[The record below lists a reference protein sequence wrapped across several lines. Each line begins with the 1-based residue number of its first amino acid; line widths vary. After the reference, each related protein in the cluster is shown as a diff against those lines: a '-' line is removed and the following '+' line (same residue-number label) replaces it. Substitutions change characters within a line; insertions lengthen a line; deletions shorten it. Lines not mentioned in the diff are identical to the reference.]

1 MLSLC
6 AAPGSGASNASAQS
20 SGPSQ
25 TSPQG
30 GDHLHALR
38 GWLLVQRDGRLDGA
52 RHARVGL
59 EPGDGRVGLRHRR
72 GSLGHE
78 VAQRARLHAF
88 LAEAGQHVGDVRQ
101 VGLVGADEQHAAA
114 TVAQARVGVQ
124 QVCRAVQCDH
134 RLAGAGAAVDD
145 EWTPGPGP
153 DDGVLVGRDG
163 AEHVAHPAR
172 TAASEAGDE
181 RGLVVERCGVGQPV
195 SGEHLVPVVGD
206 PAAAPPV
213 PPTAAEAH
221 RVGVGGPEERLGR
234 WGAPVEQQPT
244 TVAVGEAEPPDV
256 CRLGILRGDDAPEA
270 QVQPEP
276 PEGTQ
281 ACGQPVDL
289 QVPVQRRLAAVRGCP
304 ACLIQAFRKVGD
316 RLLEALGDGGEVPLV
331 ARDQG
336 RVRLA
341 DEALGKVE
349 GAGGQGTHVIGSS
362 LERACGAMRPPVR
375 GRAARS
381 RGTSEDWGPVV
392 PEP

>member
-1 MLSLC
+1 M
-6 AAPGSGASNASAQS
+6 
-20 SGPSQ
+20 
-25 TSPQG
+25 
-30 GDHLHALR
+30 
-38 GWLLVQRDGRLDGA
+38 
-52 RHARVGL
+52 
-59 EPGDGRVGLRHRR
+59 
-72 GSLGHE
+72 
-78 VAQRARLHAF
+78 
-88 LAEAGQHVGDVRQ
+88 
-101 VGLVGADEQHAAA
+101 
-114 TVAQARVGVQ
+114 
-124 QVCRAVQCDH
+124 
-134 RLAGAGAAVDD
+134 
-145 EWTPGPGP
+145 
-153 DDGVLVGRDG
+153 
-163 AEHVAHPAR
+163 
-172 TAASEAGDE
+172 
-181 RGLVVERCGVGQPV
+181 GQPV

-206 PAAAPPV
+206 PAAAPPI

-381 RGTSEDWGPVV
+381 RGTSEDWAPSCPSREAGGARQRTHTRTPAPITGPGRDSAPRRGSCRKPPGGLYVGDRGGNGPRQPAPSVRTRSAVRPPAPRVV
-392 PEP
+392 RGAPAAQRSSNRTRRPTGRSCSGKAIRPAATAQRATSTRKRPARTAGSCSASCRASSASTV